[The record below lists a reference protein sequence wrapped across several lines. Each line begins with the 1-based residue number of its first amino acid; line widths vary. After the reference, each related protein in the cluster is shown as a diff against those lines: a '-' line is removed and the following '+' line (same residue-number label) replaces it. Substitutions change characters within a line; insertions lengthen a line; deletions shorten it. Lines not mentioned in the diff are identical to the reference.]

1 MHSFRRRSHCG
12 GDRERPMTPRWLGAA
27 LLCVGALNALIGTIM
42 AIQIPPVRVG
52 LFPYV
57 ILALRAQFDLCRV
70 LHRKARERGL
80 AMLRGRWTNLRGRAQ
95 NGFPGCRRWNPT
107 MVRMNSTR
115 KASYASAVALLL
127 AVSPLV
133 LALPAAAAP
142 CKSAGLLPL
151 KVCPASPT
159 PGPPSASPAPR
170 VTPPGSTAPPSDPTP
185 PQPPSQ
191 SPSQSQVPG
200 QDAAPPTPG
209 PAPSV
214 SQGAPT
220 PPATGAVPVPATAGS
235 SAYQS
240 PGAGQSPESATAN
253 PSAAAA
259 GRVGPGPDGQGGLAG
274 GFLLALSGLLIGLSA
289 AIGLRRPAGP

>member
-1 MHSFRRRSHCG
+1 MSARSAVRPEPVQEPRVIRGSIRLRPSVVGMSQISGCLGPLAEAGFAVAAHVVAERRPCPG
-12 GDRERPMTPRWLGAA
+12 KGDTQRP
-27 LLCVGALNALIGTIM
+27 
-42 AIQIPPVRVG
+42 
-52 LFPYV
+52 
-57 ILALRAQFDLCRV
+57 
-70 LHRKARERGL
+70 
-80 AMLRGRWTNLRGRAQ
+80 
-95 NGFPGCRRWNPT
+95 GFPGCRRWNPT

-142 CKSAGLLPL
+142 CKPAGLLPV
-151 KVCPASPT
+151 KICPASPT
-159 PGPPSASPAPR
+159 PGPPSASPAPS
-170 VTPPGSTAPPSDPTP
+170 VTPPGSTAPPSDPAP

-220 PPATGAVPVPATAGS
+220 PPATGSVPVPATAGT
-235 SAYQS
+235 SAPQS
-240 PGAGQSPESATAN
+240 PDAGQGPESATAN

-259 GRVGPGPDGQGGLAG
+259 GRVGPGPDGQGSLAG

-289 AIGLRRPAGP
+289 AIGLRRPARP